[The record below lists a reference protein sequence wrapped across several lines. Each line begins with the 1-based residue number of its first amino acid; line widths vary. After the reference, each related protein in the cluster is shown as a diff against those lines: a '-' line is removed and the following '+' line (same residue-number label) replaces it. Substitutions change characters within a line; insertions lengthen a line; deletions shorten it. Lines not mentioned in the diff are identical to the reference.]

1 MIGNRV
7 RVILESGSRDS
18 GVRVPFASDVQQTS
32 IEGILHKLD
41 SAGATIFATHGPKEG
56 QTNHFIPMWRIVEVV
71 DLGRPI

>member
-18 GVRVPFASDVQQTS
+18 GFQQTS

-41 SAGATIFATHGPKEG
+41 SAGATIFVTHGPKEG